1 MKYVVIGAGG
11 TGGSIGGF
19 LSKAGK
25 DVTLIARGAHLAAI
39 RENGLDFE
47 TPDGNFRVPVKAC
60 TMEEYQDSPDVIFVC
75 VKGYSLDSALPF
87 IQRTAGSHTVVIPV
101 LNIYVTG
108 GRMQEKL
115 PGVTVTDGCI
125 YIAAEIRE
133 PGVILLSGS
142 IFRVVFGLRKGT
154 AENTIEKVMP
164 VLSGVKKDLE
174 HSGITAVL
182 SGQIER
188 DALQK
193 FSFVS
198 PMAAV
203 GAYYNVQAFAVQ
215 AKGQMRSTFISL
227 VMELKEISEAMGIGL
242 PEDIVEI
249 NLKIMDGLAP
259 TATASMQRDMRDG
272 KQSELD
278 GLIFEVIRLGEQYHV
293 KTPVYEMIA
302 GKFR

>member
-39 RENGLDFE
+39 HEKGLGFE

-101 LNIYVTG
+101 LNIYGTG

-115 PGVTVTDGCI
+115 PGITVTDGCI

>member
-47 TPDGNFRVPVKAC
+47 TPDGNFTVPVKAC

-101 LNIYVTG
+101 LNIYGTG

-115 PGVTVTDGCI
+115 PGITVTDGCI

-215 AKGQMRSTFISL
+215 AKGQMRSTFIAL
-227 VMELKEISEAMGIGL
+227 VKELKEISEAMGIGL

-278 GLIFEVIRLGEQYHV
+278 GLIFEVVRLGEQYHV
-293 KTPVYEMIA
+293 KMPVYEMIA
-302 GKFR
+302 DKFR